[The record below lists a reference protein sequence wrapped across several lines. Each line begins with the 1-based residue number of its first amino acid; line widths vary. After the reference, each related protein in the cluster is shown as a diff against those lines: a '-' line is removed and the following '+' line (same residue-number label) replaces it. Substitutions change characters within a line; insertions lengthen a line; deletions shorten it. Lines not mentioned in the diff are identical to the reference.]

1 MLNTNPKPNNLT
13 LTAGINN
20 SLLEC
25 YDLQNSL
32 SCCNYK
38 NKMWSVEWGFFCW
51 LGFPLPPGC
60 HVGFSLFHQVLSS

>member
-1 MLNTNPKPNNLT
+1 MLSTNPKSNNLT

-20 SLLEC
+20 SFLEY

-38 NKMWSVEWGFFCW
+38 NKMCSVEWGFFVGLVW
-51 LGFPLPPGC
+51 FFFPLD
-60 HVGFSLFHQVLSS
+60 VM